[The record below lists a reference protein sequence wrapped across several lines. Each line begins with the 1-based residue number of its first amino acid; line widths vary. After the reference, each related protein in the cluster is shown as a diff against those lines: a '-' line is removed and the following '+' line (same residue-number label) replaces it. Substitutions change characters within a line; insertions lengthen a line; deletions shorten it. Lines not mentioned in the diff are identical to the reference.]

1 MKTAI
6 CFTGTGRSIE
16 HTFSNIERNVIEPF
30 YGSDIIVYIT
40 ETPNAEKTKDY
51 FDLIH
56 NSHIHI
62 VKEERIDSSKY
73 VFDGQWPGPRNGSIE
88 HGRDIFIQMLK
99 ARSHI
104 NNLIDQ
110 TGKEYD
116 RVIFSRMDVLYE
128 NPIKEKLDGLD
139 LTKLWIPNFH
149 NWLGGYNDR
158 FAVSSRENM
167 RHYFSIYDRI
177 DQYAEEGHVF
187 QAENTLKYHL
197 DKSGIPVSVFE
208 FYFARVGVSGE
219 AREDFERI
227 KNEALRPCD
236 I

>member
-1 MKTAI
+1 MNTAI

-16 HTFSNIERNVIEPF
+16 HTFGNIERNVINPF
-30 YGSDIIVYIT
+30 CGSDVIVYIT
-40 ETPNAEKTKDY
+40 DTPKAEETKAY
-51 FDLIH
+51 FDLID
-56 NSHIHI
+56 NSYTHI
-62 VKEERIDSSKY
+62 VREERVDSSKY
-73 VFDGQWPGPRNGSIE
+73 LFDGQWPGPRNGTIE

-104 NNLIDQ
+104 NTLIDQ
-110 TGKEYD
+110 TGKKYD

-128 NPIKEKLDGLD
+128 EPIKKKLDGLD
-139 LTKLWIPNFH
+139 LSKLWIPNFH

-167 RHYFSIYDRI
+167 RHYFSIHDSI
-177 DQYAEEGHVF
+177 DQYAEEGHIF

-197 DKSGIPVSVFE
+197 DKAGIPVNVFK
-208 FYFARVGVSGE
+208 FCFARVGGSGE
-219 AREDFERI
+219 SRDDFKHI
-227 KNEALRPCD
+227 QNEALRPCD